1 MKASESILDFKSENI
16 ESIELSSNVIQETS
30 KSSGDI
36 EQNKKSSINLEH
48 ERDNSS
54 LEESVPPNNDSD
66 ESGLYDKAPLNR
78 YHPYILTMQLAIN
91 REKCKPTGPEMLNIF
106 LNILS
111 VPGLVKYVMPREIE
125 KMMIGIGRMR
135 RLGLYE
141 LLVDEG
147 VELTP
152 FAYTKMFITY
162 LKTRNGRK
170 AGELLEK
177 MKLLGIEPDSFQY
190 NNVVRT
196 KIENCREH
204 DVENALH
211 YFNEMTSKRHQPEFP
226 LYSAIIHRLVELRR
240 ANEAA
245 KLCFEMVSKGL
256 TATDIAFPDVN
267 FSDILDNQGNISI
280 NIDNNNS
287 DSSDITI
294 AEEDN
299 ETKMN
304 KMEKALIKT
313 IYNIL
318 VRTLISKDKLI
329 RATKFYVFSQQIT
342 RSPPDVSLL
351 ELLIESSIKFSRY
364 DIALKVLDTHWKNH
378 DISYL
383 YVRMIK
389 HCVELNLLKEINEFY
404 MQARRLR
411 ILLPSDF
418 YPFLLTNYLDRG
430 FLREA
435 IQIYL
440 DGRKRKIRF
449 DIDIYNKLLK
459 GMKKDQMLK
468 DFIVRDMINAKKK
481 PTAAT
486 YHAFME
492 LSTSKKETKSALKI
506 FDFMA
511 KSKHEIQHITY
522 RQLLK
527 GFAGIGD
534 MKGANRIFDSMLQSS
549 FKPTIIDYNLM
560 LYGYSQISAD
570 SANNIFLGMLE
581 ADIVPDVTTFSILIA
596 AYLEAG
602 NVAKA
607 FSLYEEMKKRRIKPD
622 VRVLNVIIDHRL
634 KTIGVHGAT
643 RFFFEQYKQMEVA
656 PHISTLMILLH
667 GAYRE
672 QDLDFTSLFYRE
684 MRKYGFTLQNNFLY
698 MDLLEFFLSNNQI
711 SEANLVLEDID
722 YYRIVSKLNYDKDDL
737 AGRKYRARMRIKQAI
752 SENNAEAALASL
764 QELRR
769 EEKNG
774 KRGKNSD

>member
-1 MKASESILDFKSENI
+1 MAKKHLSTSSHVVEADEHISLAKISESSLVPESENI
-16 ESIELSSNVIQETS
+16 ESLGLPSNVIQEIN
-30 KSSGDI
+30 KSSSDA
-36 EQNKKSSINLEH
+36 EQSKNSSIDLER
-48 ERDNSS
+48 EANNN
-54 LEESVPPNNDSD
+54 LEESLLPNHDPD
-66 ESGLYDKAPLNR
+66 ESGLYVKEPLNR

-91 REKCKPTGPEMLNIF
+91 REKHKPTGPEMLNIF

-111 VPGLVKYVMPREIE
+111 VPGLVKYVMPQEIE

-162 LKTRNGRK
+162 LKTHNGRK

-177 MKLLGIEPDSFQY
+177 MKLLGIEPDAFQY

-196 KIENCREH
+196 KIENCRDH

-211 YFNEMTSKRHQPEFP
+211 YFDEMTSKRYQPEFP
-226 LYSAIIHRLVELRR
+226 LYSAVIHRLVELRR
-240 ANEAA
+240 INEAA

-256 TATDIAFPDVN
+256 TATDTVLSDVN
-267 FSDILDNQGNISI
+267 FSDILDDRGNII
-280 NIDNNNS
+280 S
-287 DSSDITI
+287 DGSSVPKE
-294 AEEDN
+294 EEDN
-299 ETKMN
+299 ENKMN

-318 VRTLISKDKLI
+318 VRTLISRDKLI

-342 RSPPDVSLL
+342 RSPPDVPLL

-364 DIALKVLDTHWKNH
+364 DIALKVLDTHWKDH

-389 HCVELNLLKEINEFY
+389 HCVKLNLLKEIDEFY
-404 MQARRLR
+404 MQTRRLR
-411 ILLPSDF
+411 ILLPNDL
-418 YPFLLTNYLDRG
+418 YPFLLTKYLDRG

-435 IQIYL
+435 IQTYF
-440 DGRKRKIRF
+440 DGRKRMIRF

-459 GMKKDQMLK
+459 GMREDQTLK
-468 DFIVRDMINAKKK
+468 DFIVQDMINAKKK
-481 PTAAT
+481 PTTDT

-492 LSTSKKETKSALKI
+492 LATSKKETKSAMKI
-506 FDFMA
+506 FDFMT

-549 FKPTIIDYNLM
+549 FKPTIVDYNLM

-570 SANNIFLGMLE
+570 SAKNIFLGMAE
-581 ADIVPDVTTFSILIA
+581 AGIVPDVTTFSILIA
-596 AYLEAG
+596 AYLDAG
-602 NVAKA
+602 DVAKA
-607 FSLYEEMKKRRIKPD
+607 FSSYEEMKKRRIKPD
-622 VRVLNVIIDHRL
+622 VRILNVIINHLL
-634 KTIGVHGAT
+634 KTVGVHGAT
-643 RFFFEQYKQMEVA
+643 KFFFDQYKQMEIA
-656 PHISTLMILLH
+656 PQFSTLMILLR

-684 MRKYGFTLQNNFLY
+684 MRKFGFTLQNNFFY

-711 SEANLVLEDID
+711 SEANIVLEDID
-722 YYRIVSKLNYDKDDL
+722 YYRIVSKLNFDKDNL
-737 AGRKYRARMRIKQAI
+737 AERKYRMEKDDNDHIEEA
-752 SENNAEAALASL
+752 ENE
-764 QELRR
+764 
-769 EEKNG
+769 
-774 KRGKNSD
+774 NSTSHYD